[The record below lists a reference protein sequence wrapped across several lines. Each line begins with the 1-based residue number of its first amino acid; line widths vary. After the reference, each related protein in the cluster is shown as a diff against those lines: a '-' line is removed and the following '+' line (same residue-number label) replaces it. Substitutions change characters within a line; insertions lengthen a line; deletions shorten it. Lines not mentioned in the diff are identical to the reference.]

1 MAYRTIKKVG
11 KFKFKKPPSP
21 KIRRNERLRKLAT
34 SGKLTTRKLEKH
46 IVKERKKGYPI
57 KYSKPIGFKSNRS
70 SRKRRK

>member
-46 IVKERKKGYPI
+46 IIKERKKGYPV
-57 KYSKPIGFKSNRS
+57 KYSKRIGFRKP
-70 SRKRRK
+70 RKRKRK

>member
-1 MAYRTIKKVG
+1 MAYRTIKNVG

-46 IVKERKKGYPI
+46 IIKERKKGYTV
-57 KYSKPIGFKSNRS
+57 KYSKPIGFRKP
-70 SRKRRK
+70 RKRKRK

>member
-46 IVKERKKGYPI
+46 IIRERKKGYPV
-57 KYSKPIGFKSNRS
+57 KYSKPIGFRKPMK
-70 SRKRRK
+70 RKRK

>member
-1 MAYRTIKKVG
+1 MTYRTIKKVG

-46 IVKERKKGYPI
+46 IIKERKKVTQ
-57 KYSKPIGFKSNRS
+57 
-70 SRKRRK
+70 